1 MNRIRRILSA
11 LLLAA
16 LLTGALFA
24 FSSSAGLF
32 GDIDGDGGV
41 TYEDAQLLFDYVA
54 GAGRLTVSQLGAADI
69 NRDGSVTIADVAM
82 LFHYVSGL
90 FPSLPFEE
98 GEYARLVV
106 QTMPDKTEYIVGE
119 DFDYGGLLVCA
130 EYDGGKRVP
139 LETYTLSA
147 LGTSTATGV
156 KIVTVSAGGLQTA
169 FTVTVLPD
177 ALTGIELTAL
187 PAKRT
192 YVLGETLD
200 LAGLRVNAVY
210 ASGTKAQI
218 SAYAVDGF
226 DGSRAGVQ
234 TVTVFYR
241 GFSKTF
247 TVTVSASSAAT
258 VNTGSSALNVRS
270 APSLTASVVGTFAA
284 GTRVEVLSRE
294 GEWTKVRGKTTAGTT
309 LTGYC
314 YTEYLLFD

>member
-69 NRDGSVTIADVAM
+69 NRDGSVTIADAAM

-226 DGSRAGVQ
+226 DGSRAGRPDRHRVLPRLFQ
-234 TVTVFYR
+234 DLYGHGFRFVRRHRQYR
-241 GFSKTF
+241 LLGAQRTQRALADG
-247 TVTVSASSAAT
+247 VGRGDVRRGHAGGGALAGGRMDQGARQNDRRNDADRLLLYRISA
-258 VNTGSSALNVRS
+258 
-270 APSLTASVVGTFAA
+270 F
-284 GTRVEVLSRE
+284 
-294 GEWTKVRGKTTAGTT
+294 
-309 LTGYC
+309 
-314 YTEYLLFD
+314 

>member
-69 NRDGSVTIADVAM
+69 NRDGSVTIADAAM

-139 LETYTLSA
+139 

-241 GFSKTF
+241 GFSNTF